1 MGRVQL
7 LRWLARRLCTGVL
20 VVWGAATVAFAA
32 LHMVPGDP
40 VVVLLGGSTP
50 SSEVVAQTRHEL
62 GYDRPVTVQ
71 YFDYLGHLARG
82 DLGQSFQLHQPVGKV
97 IAEQLWPTAQL
108 TAVGFTLAL
117 AGALVLALAGTGHPV
132 LRRVGAG
139 LELLMISAPGFW
151 VGVLLLSVFS
161 FRLGLFPVVS
171 GDSASGLVLPAV
183 TLALGLMGTFAQ
195 VMREGLDQVLTEP
208 FVLSSRARGS
218 TETTVRLRHALR
230 HALLPVITLSGW
242 VVGALLG
249 GSVLVET
256 IFSRQGIGRVMAGA
270 ITGRDLPLV
279 TGIAVVSAVV
289 FTLANIAV
297 DLLYRV
303 VDPRLREVAP

>member
-1 MGRVQL
+1 MTRLPL
-7 LRWLARRLCTGVL
+7 LRWLVRRLCTGVL
-20 VVWGAATVAFAA
+20 VVWGAATVAFTA

-40 VVVLLGGSTP
+40 VVVMLGGSTP
-50 SSEVVAQTRHEL
+50 SAEILAQTRREL

-71 YFDYLGHLARG
+71 YADYLGHLARG
-82 DLGQSFQLHQPVGKV
+82 DLGQSFQLHQQVGEV
-97 IAEQLWPTAQL
+97 IGSQLWPTVQL
-108 TAVGFTLAL
+108 TVAGFTLAL
-117 AGALVLALAGTGHPV
+117 AGALVLAFAGTGHPV
-132 LRRVGAG
+132 PRRISAG

-151 VGVLLLSVFS
+151 VGVLLLSLFS

-171 GDSASGLVLPAV
+171 GTSPAGLVLPAV
-183 TLALGLMGTFAQ
+183 TLSLGLMGTFAQ

-256 IFSRQGIGRVMAGA
+256 IFSRQGIGRVMASA
-270 ITGRDLPLV
+270 ISGRDLPLV

-289 FTLANIAV
+289 FTVVNIAV

-303 VDPRLREVAP
+303 VDPRLRETAP